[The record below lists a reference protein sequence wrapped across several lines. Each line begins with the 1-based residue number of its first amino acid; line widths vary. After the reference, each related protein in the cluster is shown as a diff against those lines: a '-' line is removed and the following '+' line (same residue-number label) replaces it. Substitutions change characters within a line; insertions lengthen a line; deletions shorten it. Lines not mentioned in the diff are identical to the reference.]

1 MKKIVEYLNENKM
14 GTLSTLKDG
23 IPKSRPFQFQFEKDG
38 KFYFVTSNQKEVY
51 KELTSAGVA
60 AFSVLG
66 KDMRW
71 VRLNGKVKFINNPE
85 LKEYVLGKEKLIKDI
100 YKSVDNPVFEMFYI
114 HEGQLSFHEFAGAV
128 IEKLEI

>member
-1 MKKIVEYLNENKM
+1 MKFLLI
-14 GTLSTLKDG
+14 
-23 IPKSRPFQFQFEKDG
+23 
-38 KFYFVTSNQKEVY
+38 NQKEVY

-71 VRLNGKVKFINNPE
+71 VRLSGKIKFINDPE

-114 HEGQLSFHEFAGAV
+114 YDGKVSFHEFAGAV
-128 IEKLEI
+128 IESKEI